1 MSVDPSD
8 SSYMPSLVVV
18 SVGES
23 VSQLKEIKTV
33 HIASSDSLVTLLE
46 DMTEVRVT
54 LKHCFVF
61 VVKYTALSTSICDQ
75 ALFCFCCF
83 ICVCFIFI
91 FILFVSQTLPDPP
104 PCNSFSNSQSESFPF
119 SKRPVGVNSIF
130 NDTQAKQAF
139 PPRQGNFTVR
149 LFHLCMGSRYV
160 FAL

>member
-61 VVKYTALSTSICDQ
+61 VVKYTVHFPPPYAIKP
-75 ALFCFCCF
+75 CFVF
-83 ICVCFIFI
+83 VV
-91 FILFVSQTLPDPP
+91 LFVS
-104 PCNSFSNSQSESFPF
+104 
-119 SKRPVGVNSIF
+119 V
-130 NDTQAKQAF
+130 
-139 PPRQGNFTVR
+139 
-149 LFHLCMGSRYV
+149 LFLFLFY
-160 FAL
+160 L